1 MLTIQMTLPSY
12 LTLPMEL
19 LNYYTAWKKLVNAK
33 KTKFMQQNSNGN
45 IETTSKLPLEL
56 VDFFTY
62 LGSNIESPEN

>member
-19 LNYYTAWKKLVNAK
+19 LNYSTTWKKLVNVK

>member
-1 MLTIQMTLPSY
+1 
-12 LTLPMEL
+12 MEL
-19 LNYYTAWKKLVNAK
+19 LNYYTTWKKLVNVK
-33 KTKFMQQNSNGN
+33 KTKSMQQNSNGN